1 MSDSVHKTGT
11 QPSEWAQTK
20 LAEWERNMAKVKE
33 EHPEFN
39 IDPENKWWIPLVELE
54 ERTNSLNEETRE
66 KYHSWSVKY
75 HEAKYDPEKVP
86 ALREEMKTILAG
98 YPEVEEIVEKVFF
111 NEKALTAGRRHVVTE
126 MEAGREPFAMSCA
139 K

>member
-1 MSDSVHKTGT
+1 MSDNKVEN
-11 QPSEWAQTK
+11 QPSEWAQAK
-20 LAEWERNMAKVKE
+20 LAEWERNIAKVKE

-54 ERTNSLNEETRE
+54 ERTNTLDEETRE
-66 KYHSWSVKY
+66 KYNTWGVKF

-86 ALREEMKTILAG
+86 AQREEMKAILAG

-111 NEKALTAGRRHVVTE
+111 NEKALTAGREYAVTE
-126 MEAGREPFAMSCA
+126 MEAGREPFPLACA